1 MAAEELTQSTSAV
14 LVIDVQNDFCD
25 DDGVH
30 GYRGSDLQWV
40 QAVVGPTERLLEQ
53 ARQRNVPVI
62 FVRTHHDRWSDKESY
77 YLRDTRVGILHHL
90 QPDAHGSYF
99 YRLRPT
105 PGEYVLTKRRY
116 SAFFGTELDILLRNL
131 GTKKLILTGVATNVC
146 VETTARD
153 ACMRDFDVV
162 VVRECVAAYSEAAH
176 NAALAN
182 IDHHFGRL
190 VALDDVAR
198 ELTPVGDSDHP
209 RAEQDRH
216 TFVSLPEAERELT
229 MRKATGR

>member
-1 MAAEELTQSTSAV
+1 MAADELTKSTSAV
-14 LVIDVQNDFCD
+14 LVIDVQNDFCG

-30 GYRGSDLQWV
+30 GYRGSDLKWV
-40 QAVVGPTERLLEQ
+40 QAIIEPTERLLEE
-53 ARQRNVPVI
+53 ARRRSVPVI
-62 FVRTHHDRWSDKESY
+62 FVRTYHDRWSDHESN
-77 YLRDTRVGILHHL
+77 YLRDSRVGILHHL
-90 QPDAHGSYF
+90 QPNAHGSEF
-99 YRLRPT
+99 YRLRPG
-105 PGEYVLTKRRY
+105 PDEYVLTKRRY

-131 GTKKLILTGVATNVC
+131 GTKKLILAGVATNVC

-190 VALDDVAR
+190 VALDEVAPH
-198 ELTPVGDSDHP
+198 LVPAG
-209 RAEQDRH
+209 
-216 TFVSLPEAERELT
+216 
-229 MRKATGR
+229 G

>member
-1 MAAEELTQSTSAV
+1 MAADELTPSTSAV

-25 DDGVH
+25 DAGVH

-40 QAVVGPTERLLEQ
+40 QAVVEPTERLLTE
-53 ARQRNVPVI
+53 ARRRSVPVI
-62 FVRTHHDRWSDKESY
+62 FVRTNHDRWSDHESY
-77 YLRDTRVGILHHL
+77 YLRESRVGTLHHL
-90 QPDAHGSYF
+90 QPNARGSEF
-99 YRLRPT
+99 YRLRPQADD
-105 PGEYVLTKRRY
+105 YVLTKRRY

-131 GTKKLILTGVATNVC
+131 GTRKLILAGVATNVC

-162 VVRECVAAYSEAAH
+162 VVKECVAAYSEAAH

-190 VALDDVAR
+190 VAVDEVAP
-198 ELTPVGDSDHP
+198 ELVPAG
-209 RAEQDRH
+209 
-216 TFVSLPEAERELT
+216 
-229 MRKATGR
+229 G

>member
-1 MAAEELTQSTSAV
+1 MAAEELTQGASAV

-30 GYRGSDLQWV
+30 GHRGSDLQWV
-40 QAVVGPTERLLEQ
+40 QAVVEPTERLLHE
-53 ARQRNVPVI
+53 ARRRRVPVI
-62 FVRTHHDRWSDKESY
+62 FVRTHHDRWSDHESN
-77 YLRDTRVGILHHL
+77 YLRDSRVGVLHHL
-90 QPDAHGSYF
+90 QPNARGSEF
-99 YRLRPT
+99 YRLRPE
-105 PGEYVLTKRRY
+105 PDEYVLTKRRY

-131 GTKKLILTGVATNVC
+131 GTKKLILAGVATNVC

-190 VALDDVAR
+190 VALDEVAPH
-198 ELTPVGDSDHP
+198 LVPAG
-209 RAEQDRH
+209 
-216 TFVSLPEAERELT
+216 
-229 MRKATGR
+229 G

>member
-1 MAAEELTQSTSAV
+1 MAADELTGSPSAV
-14 LVIDVQNDFCD
+14 LVIDVQNDFCG

-40 QAVVGPTERLLEQ
+40 QAIISPTERLLEE
-53 ARQRNVPVI
+53 ARRRSVPVI
-62 FVRTHHDRWSDKESY
+62 FVRTHHDRWSDHESY
-77 YLRDTRVGILHHL
+77 YLRESRVGTLHHL
-90 QPDAHGSYF
+90 QPNAYGSEF
-99 YRLRPT
+99 YRLRPQ
-105 PGEYVLTKRRY
+105 PDDYVLTKRRY

-131 GTKKLILTGVATNVC
+131 GTKKLILAGVATNVC

-153 ACMRDFDVV
+153 ACMRDFEVV

-182 IDHHFGRL
+182 LDHHFGRV

-198 ELTPVGDSDHP
+198 DVVP
-209 RAEQDRH
+209 
-216 TFVSLPEAERELT
+216 
-229 MRKATGR
+229 TGG

>member
-1 MAAEELTQSTSAV
+1 MAAEGLKRSTSAV

-30 GYRGSDLQWV
+30 GHRGSDLQWV
-40 QAVVGPTERLLEQ
+40 QAVVEPTERLLEE
-53 ARQRNVPVI
+53 ARRHDVPVI

-77 YLRDTRVGILHHL
+77 YLRDSPVGILHHM
-90 QPDAHGSYF
+90 QPNGRGSEF
-99 YRLRPT
+99 YRLEPRPD
-105 PGEYVLTKRRY
+105 EYVLTKRRY

-131 GTKKLILTGVATNVC
+131 GTQRLILAGVATNVC

-182 IDHHFGRL
+182 IDRHFGRL
-190 VALDDVAR
+190 VDVAHVAH
-198 ELTPVGDSDHP
+198 ELGSDP
-209 RAEQDRH
+209 AI
-216 TFVSLPEAERELT
+216 AIN
-229 MRKATGR
+229 G